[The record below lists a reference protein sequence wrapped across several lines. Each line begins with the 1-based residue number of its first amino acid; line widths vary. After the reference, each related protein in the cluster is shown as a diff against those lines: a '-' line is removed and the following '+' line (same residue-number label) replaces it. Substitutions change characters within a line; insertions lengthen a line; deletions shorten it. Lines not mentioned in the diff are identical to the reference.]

1 MVLGSAGILLAVAS
15 VVCAIAALCRNSVVF
30 GIIMIFVGLLACGI
44 AEAGTMYLM
53 FRHEQGTCSK
63 EGRMH
68 AGEGINAT
76 WSPEKSEGPGN
87 GRDTALKQCFQNG
100 CGEKGR

>member
-63 EGRMH
+63 QGRVH
-68 AGEGINAT
+68 AAEGINAT
-76 WSPEKSEGPGN
+76 WSSEN